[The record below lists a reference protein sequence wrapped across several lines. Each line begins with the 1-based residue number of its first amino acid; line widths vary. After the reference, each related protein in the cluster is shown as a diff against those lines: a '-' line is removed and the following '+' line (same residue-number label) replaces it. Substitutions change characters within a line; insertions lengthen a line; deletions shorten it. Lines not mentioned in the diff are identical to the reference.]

1 VRFRA
6 KIFLAIILP
15 ATLLVATSV
24 AATIVRIRTR
34 LETAVQAELDRSGS
48 ELEAILA
55 EQFEQ
60 LKLWRKSFETP
71 RFDAAITD
79 AVESGEVATLKE
91 RLRDEFLV
99 VKEPDFY
106 EARGKKDAVLLRK
119 SPVHSC
125 TKECAHAVQP
135 WMKDEKKKE
144 VLTEFDGEPFLAV
157 KVEPDKGLFVLG
169 TRFRRFLEKLHKDF
183 RVDLALLKDRQVVY
197 SSLKEW
203 SPSSGTEGSIN
214 VAGQRFL
221 ASRRTVPNSELN
233 LVLLMYNVSAFD
245 AEQARTLGFGAAG
258 IAVAILIAALVSSF
272 VSRGVS
278 QPVERL
284 VDATRK
290 IAAGD
295 YAVKVD
301 VSGRDE
307 IGRLAEAFNEMTV
320 GLRKRQEIM
329 EKTLSRD
336 VAEEFLKGGTERGGE
351 RRVITIVFMDVRG
364 YTSGTEGMDPAD
376 VVVMLNELMDLLAS
390 AIERHGGL
398 VNKFLG
404 DGLMAM
410 FGAPKLLEDHAF
422 HAVQAG
428 IEMQKQMERWNHRR
442 TARGLASFYSGIGIN
457 TGEVVCGKVGGRSR
471 LEYTLIGEEVNLA
484 SRICGKAAPRQV
496 LITKQT
502 RDKLGDRVQVKELE
516 PVVVKGLSYPIKI
529 FEALG

>member
-1 VRFRA
+1 VKFRA

-15 ATLLVATSV
+15 AALLVAAAV
-24 AATIVRIRTR
+24 AATMIRIRSR
-34 LETAVQAELDRSGS
+34 LESAAQAELDRSGS
-48 ELEAILA
+48 ELEAVLA

-79 AVESGEVATLKE
+79 AVESGEVGTLKD

-106 EARGKKDAVLLRK
+106 EARGKKDEVLLRK
-119 SPVHSC
+119 SPVHVC
-125 TKECAHAVQP
+125 TKDCVHPVQP
-135 WMKDEKKKE
+135 WMKDERKKE

-169 TRFRRFLEKLHKDF
+169 THFRRFLKKLSDDF
-183 RVDLALLKDRQVVY
+183 RVDLALMKDQQVIY

-203 SPSSGTEGSIN
+203 NPALGTEGS
-214 VAGQRFL
+214 VQVGARRFL
-221 ASRRTVPNSELN
+221 ASRRKVANSELN
-233 LVLLMYNVSAFD
+233 VVLLMYDVSAYD
-245 AEQARTLGFGAAG
+245 AEQARTLGLGAAG
-258 IAVAILIAALVSSF
+258 IAVAVLIAALVSSF
-272 VSRGVS
+272 ISRGVS
-278 QPVERL
+278 HPVERL
-284 VDATRK
+284 VDATHK
-290 IAAGD
+290 IASGD
-295 YAVKVD
+295 YAVEVE

-307 IGRLAEAFNEMTV
+307 IGRLALAFNEMTI

-351 RRVITIVFMDVRG
+351 RRVITVVFMDIRG
-364 YTSGTEGMDPAD
+364 YTSGTEGMDPSD

-410 FGAPKLLEDHAF
+410 FGAPKLLENHAL

-502 RDKLGDRVQVKELE
+502 RDRLGDRIQVKELE

-529 FEALG
+529 FEAIA